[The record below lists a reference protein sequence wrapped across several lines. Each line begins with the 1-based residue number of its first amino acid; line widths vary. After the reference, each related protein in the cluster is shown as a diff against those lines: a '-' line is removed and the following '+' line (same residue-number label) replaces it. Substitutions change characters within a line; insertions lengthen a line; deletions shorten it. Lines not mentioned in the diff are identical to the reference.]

1 MSDVITTRKIS
12 RLEVIETLP
21 PEVRDRALIDWRTFA
36 IIFDRKDIEGA
47 REWAI
52 EQGIELV
59 NTGRRKLPTWAS
71 VRKLIQART
80 FTPNN
85 LKRISSSRAKKM
97 LGAVRSSHRAI
108 ERRNV

>member
-1 MSDVITTRKIS
+1 MSDVITPRKIS

-21 PEVRDRALIDWRTFA
+21 AEVRDRALIDWRTFA

-80 FTPNN
+80 FTPTT
-85 LKRISSSRAKKM
+85 
-97 LGAVRSSHRAI
+97 
-108 ERRNV
+108 

>member
-1 MSDVITTRKIS
+1 MSDVITTRKSS

-21 PEVRDRALIDWRTFA
+21 AGVRDTALVDWKTFA
-36 IIFDRKDIEGA
+36 TIVGRKDVEGA

-80 FTPNN
+80 FTPTT
-85 LKRISSSRAKKM
+85 
-97 LGAVRSSHRAI
+97 
-108 ERRNV
+108 